1 MKALRNCLFAA
12 LPFVALSGCA
22 NFEQS
27 MQEIQKATA
36 PVAIDQSLAEICRV
50 TKENKVRAN
59 SLYRGKTFSTNG
71 EVAMINQGLEAYRV
85 VLSVGDVDI
94 HAESTN
100 TSMVNALSVGK
111 KSNVSGVVT
120 LVDYDY
126 KNCHISL
133 KNATF

>member
-1 MKALRNCLFAA
+1 
-12 LPFVALSGCA
+12 
-22 NFEQS
+22 

-85 VLSVGDVDI
+85 MLSVGDVDI